1 MEISNTASFTLF
13 YTDIEGSTQIAKS
26 LGQDYA
32 VMLDK
37 HNEIISDGIKQF
49 DGRIID
55 RTGDGFFIIFENPV
69 SAFKAAAKIQLEF
82 QDISWSFSVDLKV
95 RIALHMGQIY
105 PVGNLYTGLEIHRA
119 SRICSACHGGQI
131 LVSGQLKAKLQEE
144 LPEHLSLKGL
154 GNYRLRD
161 FDEPVEL
168 HQLIVKGLASKFG
181 KPNTDAE
188 IPVVGVLPIVNRSN
202 DPELEYFSD
211 GITED
216 LIISIGKIRGIRVL
230 SRATAFSFKGKD
242 ENPVEIGKQLGAS
255 VILDGSMSL
264 LDDQISIN
272 IELVKVE
279 DGISLWS
286 SKYEKEKKEI
296 LAIQDDITANVI
308 ETLGIKVEEKKTS
321 KIQSPHTSK
330 IEAYEFYLQGR
341 KYYDLYSLKSIK
353 YAIEM
358 FQKAIDID
366 YKYALAYCGLAD
378 CYSYLYMY
386 HEATEDNLQLAQ
398 MTSRNAVKLNP
409 SLAEAFVS
417 RGMVLSLSKKY
428 EESEEAFKKAVEFGP
443 TLFEAYYQYGRMS
456 LVTGKIDQA
465 ARLMISANSV
475 RKEDYQSLCLAG
487 QYYEDLGDLVK
498 SIEIRQRG
506 VMIAEKHLKINP
518 GDTRALY
525 MGANS
530 LMALG
535 EREKGLEWLN
545 RALTLD
551 PDDAMLLYNAGCI
564 YSMCD
569 MPEEA
574 LNCLEKS
581 ANSGLTQK
589 DWYIH
594 DSDLDPLREMERF
607 KNILDKMK

>member
-32 VMLDK
+32 VLLDK
-37 HNEIISDGIKQF
+37 HNEIINNGIKKF

-55 RTGDGFFIIFENPV
+55 RTGDGFFIIFENSV
-69 SAFKAAAKIQLEF
+69 AALKAAANIQVEF

-95 RIALHMGQIY
+95 RIAIHMGQIY

-131 LVSGQLKAKLQEE
+131 LVSGQLKAAMEEE

-161 FDEPVEL
+161 FEEPVEL
-168 HQLIVKGLASKFG
+168 YQLIVKGLASTFE
-181 KPNTDAE
+181 KPNTEAE
-188 IPVVGVLPIVNRSN
+188 IPVVGVLPIVNKSS
-202 DPELEYFSD
+202 DPELDYFSD

-216 LIISIGKIRGIRVL
+216 LIISIGRTRGLRVL

-255 VILDGSMSL
+255 VILDGNMRF

-286 SKYEKEKKEI
+286 NKYEKEKKEI
-296 LAIQDDITANVI
+296 LAIQDDITTNVI
-308 ETLGIKVEEKKTS
+308 ETLGIKVEEREPS

-330 IEAYEFYLQGR
+330 IEAYEYYLQGR

-353 YAIEM
+353 YAVEM

-386 HEATEDNLQLAQ
+386 HEATEDNLQMAQ
-398 MTSRNAVKLNP
+398 LTSRNAVKLNP
-409 SLAEAFVS
+409 ALAEAFVS

-428 EESEEAFKKAVEFGP
+428 KESEEAFKKAVELGP

-456 LVTGKIDQA
+456 LAAGKIDQA

-487 QYYEDLGDLVK
+487 QYYENLGDLVK

-530 LMALG
+530 LIALG
-535 EREKGLEWLN
+535 EREKGLDWLN

-551 PDDAMLLYNAGCI
+551 PEDAMLLYNAGCI

-569 MPEEA
+569 MPDEA

-594 DSDLDPLREMERF
+594 DSDLDPLRELERF

>member
-13 YTDIEGSTQIAKS
+13 YTDIEGSTHIAKS
-26 LGQDYA
+26 LGRDYA
-32 VMLDK
+32 VLLDK
-37 HNEIISDGIKQF
+37 HNEIISTGVMKF
-49 DGRIID
+49 GGRIID

-69 SAFKAAAKIQLEF
+69 SALKAAANVQLGF
-82 QDISWSFSVDLKV
+82 QNISWSFSVDLKV
-95 RIALHMGQIY
+95 RIALHFGQIY
-105 PVGNLYTGLEIHRA
+105 PVGDLYTGLEIHRV
-119 SRICSACHGGQI
+119 SRICNACHGGQI
-131 LVSGQLKAKLQEE
+131 LISGQLIEKLDET
-144 LPEHLSLKGL
+144 LPENLSINGL

-161 FDEPVEL
+161 FDEPIEL
-168 HQLIVKGLASKFG
+168 HQLIVTGLPSNFP
-181 KPNTDAE
+181 KPNTDTE
-188 IPVVGVLPIVNRSN
+188 IPIVGVLPIRNLSN
-202 DPELEYFSD
+202 DPDLDYFSD

-216 LIISIGKIRGIRVL
+216 LIISIGRIRGIRVL
-230 SRATAFSFKGKD
+230 SRATAFSFKGINI
-242 ENPVEIGKQLGAS
+242 NPVEIGKQLGAS
-255 VILDGSMSL
+255 VVLDGSMRF
-264 LDDQISIN
+264 LDEQVTIN
-272 IELVKVE
+272 IELVKV
-279 DGISLWS
+279 DNGISLWS
-286 SKYEKEKKEI
+286 NKYERQKKEI
-296 LAIQDDITANVI
+296 LEIQDDIATNVI
-308 ETLGIKVEEKKTS
+308 DVLGVKVEKKTS
-321 KIQSPHTSK
+321 SSPHPSK

-341 KYYDLYSLKSIK
+341 RYYDMYSLKSIT

-386 HEATEDNLQLAQ
+386 HEATEDNLQMAQ

-409 SLAEAFVS
+409 NLAEAYVS
-417 RGMVLSLSKKY
+417 RGMVLSISKKY
-428 EESEEAFKKAVEFGP
+428 DESEEAFKKAVELGP

-530 LMALG
+530 LIGLG
-535 EREKGLEWLN
+535 EKEKGLDWLH

-551 PDDAMLLYNAGCI
+551 PEDAMLLYNAGCI
-564 YSMCD
+564 YAMCD

-574 LNCLEKS
+574 MNCLEKS

-589 DWYIH
+589 AWYLH
-594 DSDLDPLREMERF
+594 DSNLDSLRELDRF

>member
-1 MEISNTASFTLF
+1 MEISNTASFVLF

-32 VMLDK
+32 VILDK
-37 HNEIISDGIKQF
+37 HNEIIVSGVKKH
-49 DGRIID
+49 GGKIID
-55 RTGDGFFIIFENPV
+55 QTGDGFFIIFENPV
-69 SAFKAAAKIQLEF
+69 EALKAAASIQMEF

-95 RIALHMGQIY
+95 RIALHIGQIY
-105 PVGNLYTGLEIHRA
+105 PVGNLYTGIEIHRA

-131 LVSGQLKAKLQEE
+131 LISGKLKAKLEE
-144 LPEHLSLKGL
+144 KLPEHLSLKGL

-168 HQLIVKGLASKFG
+168 YQLIVKGLISKFG

-188 IPVVGVLPIVNRSN
+188 IPVVGVLPIVNRSK
-202 DPELEYFSD
+202 DPELDYFSD

-255 VILDGSMSL
+255 VILDGSMRL
-264 LDDQISIN
+264 LGDQISIN

-296 LAIQDDITANVI
+296 LAIQDDIAANVI
-308 ETLGIKVEEKKTS
+308 ETLGIKIGEKKPA

-330 IEAYEFYLQGR
+330 IEAYEYYLQGR

-428 EESEEAFKKAVEFGP
+428 EESEEAFKKAVELGP

-530 LMALG
+530 LIALG
-535 EREKGLEWLN
+535 ERERGLDWLN

-569 MPEEA
+569 MPDEA

-594 DSDLDPLREMERF
+594 DSDLDPLREMDRF
-607 KNILDKMK
+607 KNILAKMK

>member
-32 VMLDK
+32 VILDK
-37 HNEIISDGIKQF
+37 HNEIIASGIKKF
-49 DGRIID
+49 GGKIID
-55 RTGDGFFIIFENPV
+55 RTGDGFIIIFENSV
-69 SAFKAAAKIQLEF
+69 SALKAAANIQIEF

-95 RIALHMGQIY
+95 RIALHTGQIY
-105 PVGNLYTGLEIHRA
+105 PVGDLYTGLEIHRV

-131 LVSGQLKAKLQEE
+131 LISGQLMEKLEE
-144 LPEHLSLKGL
+144 TLPDHLSFKGL

-161 FDEPVEL
+161 FEEPIEL
-168 HQLIVKGLASKFG
+168 HQLIVKGLVSKFP
-181 KPNTDAE
+181 KPNTDTE
-188 IPVVGVLPIVNRSN
+188 IPVVGVLPIINRSN
-202 DPELEYFSD
+202 DPELDYFSD

-216 LIISIGKIRGIRVL
+216 LIISIGRIRGIRVL
-230 SRATAFSFKGKD
+230 SRATVFSFKGKD
-242 ENPVEIGKQLGAS
+242 VNPVEIGRQLGAS
-255 VILDGSMSL
+255 VVLDGGMRIFEE
-264 LDDQISIN
+264 QISIS
-272 IELVKVE
+272 IELVKV
-279 DGISLWS
+279 DNGISLWS
-286 SKYEKEKKEI
+286 NKYEKQKKEI
-296 LAIQDDITANVI
+296 LAIQDDIASSVI
-308 ETLGIKVEEKKTS
+308 EVLGIKAKEKKVS

-341 KYYDLYSLKSIK
+341 RYYDMYSLKSIK

-358 FQKAIDID
+358 FQKAIDND

-386 HEATEDNLQLAQ
+386 HEATEDNLQMAQ

-409 SLAEAFVS
+409 SLAEAYVS
-417 RGMVLSLSKKY
+417 SGMILSISKKY
-428 EESEEAFKKAVEFGP
+428 NESEEAFKKAVELGP

-506 VMIAEKHLKINP
+506 VMIAENHLKINP

-530 LMALG
+530 LIALG
-535 EREKGLEWLN
+535 EREKGLDWLK

-551 PDDAMLLYNAGCI
+551 PEDAMLLYNAGCI
-564 YSMCD
+564 YAMCE

-581 ANSGLTQK
+581 ADSGLTQK
-589 DWYIH
+589 AWYVH
-594 DSDLDPLREMERF
+594 DSNLDSLRNLERF
-607 KNILDKMK
+607 KSILDKMK

>member
-1 MEISNTASFTLF
+1 
-13 YTDIEGSTQIAKS
+13 

-32 VMLDK
+32 VLLDK

-49 DGRIID
+49 DGKIID
-55 RTGDGFFIIFENPV
+55 RTGDGFFIIFEDPV
-69 SAFKAAAKIQLEF
+69 SALKAAAKIQMEF

-105 PVGNLYTGLEIHRA
+105 PVGNLYTGLEIHRV

-131 LVSGQLKAKLQEE
+131 LVSDQLKTKLEKK
-144 LPEHLSLKGL
+144 LPEHLSLKAL

-161 FDEPVEL
+161 FDESVEL
-168 HQLIVKGLASKFG
+168 HQLVVRGLVSEFDE
-181 KPNTDAE
+181 PNTEAE
-188 IPVVGVLPIVNRSN
+188 IPVVGVLPIANRSN
-202 DPELEYFSD
+202 DPELDYFSD

-216 LIISIGKIRGIRVL
+216 LIISIGRIRGIRVL

-255 VILDGSMSL
+255 VILDGTMKL
-264 LDDQISIN
+264 FGDQISMN
-272 IELVKVE
+272 IELVSVG

-286 SKYEKEKKEI
+286 NKYKKEKKEI

-308 ETLGIKVEEKKTS
+308 EILGIKVGEKKPS
-321 KIQSPHTSK
+321 KIHSPHTSK
-330 IEAYEFYLQGR
+330 IEAYEHYLQGR

-386 HEATEDNLQLAQ
+386 HEATEDNLQMAQ
-398 MTSRNAVKLNP
+398 LTSRNAVKLNP
-409 SLAEAFVS
+409 ALAEAFVS

-428 EESEEAFKKAVEFGP
+428 EESEEAFKKAVELGP

-530 LMALG
+530 LIALG
-535 EREKGLEWLN
+535 EREKGLDWLN

-589 DWYIH
+589 DWYLH
-594 DSDLDPLREMERF
+594 DSDLDPLREMDRF
-607 KNILDKMK
+607 KKIIEKMK

>member
-32 VMLDK
+32 VILDK
-37 HNEIISDGIKQF
+37 HNEIIGNGIKNQ
-49 DGRIID
+49 GGKIVD
-55 RTGDGFFIIFENPV
+55 RTGDGFFIIFKNPL
-69 SAFKAAAKIQLEF
+69 SAIKAAANIQMEF
-82 QDISWSFSVDLKV
+82 QNISWSFSVDLKV

-131 LVSGQLKAKLQEE
+131 LVSGQLKVKLAEE

-168 HQLIVKGLASKFG
+168 YQLIVKGLASKFG

-202 DPELEYFSD
+202 DSDLEYFSD

-230 SRATAFSFKGKD
+230 SRATAFSFKGRDK
-242 ENPVEIGKQLGAS
+242 NPIVIGRQLGAS
-255 VILDGSMSL
+255 VILDGSMRVL
-264 LDDQISIN
+264 GDQISIN
-272 IELVKVE
+272 IELVRVE

-296 LAIQDDITANVI
+296 LAIQDDIAANVI
-308 ETLGIKVEEKKTS
+308 ETLGIKLKEKTPS
-321 KIQSPHTSK
+321 KIQSPHTNK

-341 KYYDLYSLKSIK
+341 KYYDLYSLKNIK

-386 HEATEDNLQLAQ
+386 NEATEDNLQMAQ

-409 SLAEAFVS
+409 ALAEAFVS

-428 EESEEAFKKAVEFGP
+428 EESEEAFKKAVELGP

-456 LVTGKIDQA
+456 LVKGKIDQA

-487 QYYEDLGDLVK
+487 QYYEDLGDMVK

-530 LMALG
+530 LIALG
-535 EREKGLEWLN
+535 EESKGLDWLN

-564 YSMCD
+564 YAMCD
-569 MPEEA
+569 MPDEA

-581 ANSGLTQK
+581 ADSGLTQK